1 MTGSFDPGAKLGP
14 RLRQV
19 REQRGL
25 SARELAR
32 RIQCSPSLIS
42 QIERGLS
49 APSVGMLYALATE
62 LRTSLDFL
70 FSAAPAD
77 GLTVTAH
84 GDGHLREE
92 AHAPAA
98 LPGGHGIVQRAG
110 TRRTIDLASGV
121 RWERLTPGPDERV
134 DFLEVIYEPSGHS
147 TDARRPLRHDGREY
161 GLITERHP
169 ARQRWFRHV
178 RTWPG
183 RLDRVRLRGAAPV
196 LERHHGGRA
205 RDLGGRAPSARARLN
220 SASPGGTPRN
230 PRWPAAPFLRHG
242 ALAPPESSLARG
254 CGSMGWP
261 GSRCGGRTGN
271 CGGGR
276 CRGRLPDHTAGGRS
290 RKRASAYAAAS

>member
-1 MTGSFDPGAKLGP
+1 MAGSFDPSVELGP

-70 FSAAPAD
+70 FGASPAGD
-77 GLTVTAH
+77 GPPGGVTVTAH
-84 GDGHLREE
+84 GDG
-92 AHAPAA
+92 
-98 LPGGHGIVQRAG
+98 IVLRAG

-161 GLITERHP
+161 GLITSGTLHASVGFDTFELG
-169 ARQRWFRHV
+169 
-178 RTWPG
+178 PG
-183 RLDRVRLRGAAPV
+183 DSIAF
-196 LERHHGGRA
+196 
-205 RDLGGRAPSARARLN
+205 DSARPHLYWNAT
-220 SASPGGTPRN
+220 ASDVHAIWAVVHPQPG
-230 PRWPAAPFLRHG
+230 
-242 ALAPPESSLARG
+242 LA
-254 CGSMGWP
+254 
-261 GSRCGGRTGN
+261 
-271 CGGGR
+271 
-276 CRGRLPDHTAGGRS
+276 
-290 RKRASAYAAAS
+290 

>member
-1 MTGSFDPGAKLGP
+1 MGSFDPGAQLGP

-70 FSAAPAD
+70 FSAAPPAG

-84 GDGHLREE
+84 GDGHLRE
-92 AHAPAA
+92 APGVAVVPA
-98 LPGGHGIVQRAG
+98 GHGIVQRAG

-121 RWERLTPGPDERV
+121 RWERLTPGADAMT

-161 GLITERHP
+161 GLITSGTLHASVGFDTFELGPGDSIAFDSSTPHEYLNKTGEV
-169 ARQRWFRHV
+169 V
-178 RTWPG
+178 RAIWVVIHSGP
-183 RLDRVRLRGAAPV
+183 DRA
-196 LERHHGGRA
+196 
-205 RDLGGRAPSARARLN
+205 
-220 SASPGGTPRN
+220 
-230 PRWPAAPFLRHG
+230 
-242 ALAPPESSLARG
+242 
-254 CGSMGWP
+254 
-261 GSRCGGRTGN
+261 
-271 CGGGR
+271 
-276 CRGRLPDHTAGGRS
+276 
-290 RKRASAYAAAS
+290 